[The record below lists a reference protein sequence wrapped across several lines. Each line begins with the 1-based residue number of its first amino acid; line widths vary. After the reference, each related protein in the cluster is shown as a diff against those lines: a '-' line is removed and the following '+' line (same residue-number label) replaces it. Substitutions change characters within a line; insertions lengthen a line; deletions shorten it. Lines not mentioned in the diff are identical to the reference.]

1 MRFKT
6 RYINRKQKSE
16 NDDNLVKDDSLGD
29 GEASEDEDLSNG
41 DASEN
46 EYVVEGKAV
55 EDTDDLGDDDAEDVT
70 EQDDNLGYEDNVV
83 KARAKPSRLRMTSAM
98 MMRNMSLRTMIMDN
112 LSDLW
117 KLRIRMML
125 NDKMLV
131 YKWQCLTELPLHS
144 SGWTALFQESQRSPR
159 L

>member
-83 KARAKPSRLRMTSAM
+83 KARAKPSRLRIPSAM
-98 MMRNMSLRTMIMDN
+98 IMRNMSLRTMIMDN
-112 LSDLW
+112 LSNL
-117 KLRIRMML
+117 
-125 NDKMLV
+125 
-131 YKWQCLTELPLHS
+131 
-144 SGWTALFQESQRSPR
+144 
-159 L
+159 

>member
-16 NDDNLVKDDSLGD
+16 NDDNLVKDD
-29 GEASEDEDLSNG
+29 GEASEDEDLING

-46 EYVVEGKAV
+46 EYVVD
-55 EDTDDLGDDDAEDVT
+55 DTDYLGDDDAEDVT